1 MHSRTDD
8 DFMQLAIDQAKIA
21 LTNELL
27 PVGVIFAKDDHRIA
41 HGRKTGEAHF
51 RLDHAEYHACRSALS
66 NRNGPRSLRG
76 VTVYSTLEPCVMCMG
91 MLLSMRVSRIVYA
104 IPDPHGGGS
113 YLLRAPRRIR
123 PERFKE
129 DLPKLEQASGKAT
142 ASAAELFRQFF
153 KQTRST
159 FWQDPDN
166 ALVKLVTQMD

>member
-1 MHSRTDD
+1 MHSWTDD
-8 DFMQLAIDQAKIA
+8 DFMQLAIDQASIA
-21 LTNELL
+21 LANELL
-27 PVGVIFAKDDHRIA
+27 PVGVIFTKDNHRIA

-113 YLLRAPRRIR
+113 YLLRSPKRLR
-123 PERFKE
+123 PERFKNE
-129 DLPKLEQASGKAT
+129 LPKLVQ
-142 ASAAELFRQFF
+142 ASAAATANVVELFRQFF
-153 KQTRST
+153 RETQDP
-159 FWQDPDN
+159 FWQNPDN
-166 ALVKLVTQMD
+166 ELVKLVTQMD